1 MASNQNQISS
11 VEDIEKNFTNC
22 MCSILYSSKR
32 IDKDE
37 LTNSIHPS
45 SEMMCCY
52 PDGAEQYYSAPGGAV
67 MYHKKSQ
74 VLFDIYNIFFMIKMN
89 MIPLYLT
96 SIRGNNYNFKRS
108 SGMIQKGN
116 LNRNT
121 AITYSKSKKALMVYV
136 SFYDHNKKIH
146 QEKRVRLNEFI
157 KLNNIG
163 TITLK
168 IPKLNKEHYKNTNFK
183 IISEEIVD
191 QIISKYNKKSRDH
204 INNFVNEYFPNKT
217 VSQYDGKITI
227 ILNNKNENR
236 YSIV

>member
-1 MASNQNQISS
+1 M
-11 VEDIEKNFTNC
+11 V
-22 MCSILYSSKR
+22 
-32 IDKDE
+32 
-37 LTNSIHPS
+37 
-45 SEMMCCY
+45 
-52 PDGAEQYYSAPGGAV
+52 
-67 MYHKKSQ
+67 
-74 VLFDIYNIFFMIKMN
+74 KMN

-96 SIRGNNYNFKRS
+96 SARGNNLHMKRS
-108 SGMIQKGN
+108 SGMIQKAN

-121 AITYSKSKKALMVYV
+121 AITYSKSKKALMVYM
-136 SFYDHNKKIH
+136 SFYDNNKKIH

-168 IPKLNKEHYKNTNFK
+168 IPKLNKEHYKNTNFN
-183 IISEEIVD
+183 IISEEVVD
-191 QIISKYNKKSRDH
+191 QIISKYNQKSRDH
-204 INNFVNEYFPNKT
+204 INNFINEYFPNKT